1 MKLYLIEKKGV
12 FGSGAEECG
21 GDFFEIEIVP
31 KNDCSAFVGDK
42 KIMSENGILRFPK
55 DVLKNGINR
64 FEIDGFSCESIIS
77 QGDII
82 TPIGFSAR
90 EIIPEILKI
99 KEIENRISNI
109 ESKFVE
115 NTVDP
120 FI

>member
-12 FGSGAEECG
+12 FGSGAEECSV
-21 GDFFEIEIVP
+21 DFFEIEIVP

-42 KIMSENGILRFPK
+42 KIMSENGVLKFPK
-55 DVLKNGINR
+55 EILKNGINR
-64 FEIDGFSCESIIS
+64 FEIDGFSCESIIR

-90 EIIPEILKI
+90 DLIPKI
-99 KEIENRISNI
+99 MKISELENRIKNI
-109 ESKFVE
+109 ETKIAE

-120 FI
+120 FM